1 MYSSASANAIVAL
14 GLLSAR
20 ALADCISFGMDFQD
34 GGSYF
39 QNSLSQDNFTFVS
52 EFEGCQSDVANNIFV
67 DPQGDEYL
75 CTDTPL
81 TPDDTPQLS
90 TCPIEKDQL
99 YSGDWSIIILSNN
112 GNAEP
117 IAYERD
123 FHLSVGP
130 QQTTT
135 FTPTV
140 TVPVAVTPLV
150 NVTSTTTD
158 TTTTTLAPSTV
169 TQPSTTVKPTTTVTP
184 AAVTSTKTITLLTL
198 HPTKWTLSI
207 AKATATKTASCKAP
221 IKPQTADP
229 TATITPTLI
238 TAAALQ
244 SSSPSASAA
253 VAIKRRS
260 RVDRR
265 VPLDAE
271 QRISERKAKIAA
283 RGARFADIEKR
294 GVDQT
299 VTTITDTNTAD
310 WVTTTS
316 TSTAS
321 ATTATVYA
329 AVTTTSTV
337 TPAPITVVNGK
348 TTAPVVTIT
357 APTPTKTK
365 TKIAIATSWVTKG
378 LTQTVTITTEV
389 TPSATA
395 SHCRAIGGTII

>member
-14 GLLSAR
+14 SLLSTK
-20 ALADCISFGMDFQD
+20 ALADCISFGVDFQD

-39 QNSLSQDNFTFVS
+39 QNSLSQDNFT
-52 EFEGCQSDVANNIFV
+52 
-67 DPQGDEYL
+67 
-75 CTDTPL
+75 
-81 TPDDTPQLS
+81 
-90 TCPIEKDQL
+90 
-99 YSGDWSIIILSNN
+99 NN
-112 GNAEP
+112 GDADP

-123 FHLSVGP
+123 FSLSVGP

-140 TVPVAVTPLV
+140 TASAVVTPVV

-158 TTTTTLAPSTV
+158 TATTTLAPSTV

-207 AKATATKTASCKAP
+207 VKATATKTASCKTP
-221 IKPQTADP
+221 IRAQTADP

-244 SSSPSASAA
+244 SSSASANVA
-253 VAIKRRS
+253 AAIKRRG

-271 QRISERKAKIAA
+271 QRIAERKAKIAA
-283 RGARFADIEKR
+283 RGARFAGIEKR
-294 GVDQT
+294 APDLAT
-299 VTTITDTNTAD
+299 TTITDTNTAD

-337 TPAPITVVNGK
+337 TPAPITVVSGK
-348 TTAPVVTIT
+348 TTAPVVTVT

-365 TKIAIATSWVTKG
+365 TKIAIATSWVTKA
-378 LTQTVTITTEV
+378 LTQTYVPQRPHFLIYY
-389 TPSATA
+389 
-395 SHCRAIGGTII
+395 RILGTRG